1 MGVSNGLARPLG
13 TVVVAIVALA
23 NVVLAGC
30 DSGPTPKAIK
40 AAEWLEKHFKKF
52 PVGGGWILVRAEV
65 KSDDVFLKFHVP
77 VDQGN
82 AIMAQDIRVQLNLI
96 GGIACPSR
104 LEPVWE
110 ILGPDGDIWINPA
123 VNRQIFSDVPCRDYG
138 Q

>member
-1 MGVSNGLARPLG
+1 MNGSRDVQKCGRYRTLCEKLRPERLSR
-13 TVVVAIVALA
+13 ALRE
-23 NVVLAGC
+23 L
-30 DSGPTPKAIK
+30 
-40 AAEWLEKHFKKF
+40 
-52 PVGGGWILVRAEV
+52 LVAEV

-104 LEPVWE
+104 LEPVWK
-110 ILGPDGDIWINPA
+110 ILGPDGDIVINPA
-123 VNRQIFSDVPCRDYG
+123 VNLQIFSDVPCRDYG